1 MRNFIVSDLLVP
13 TKSQFGIRFSV
24 LQIQHF
30 VSLNVIMK
38 GQMYVMVS
46 LVMERV
52 LAQLCQLSLYE
63 LL

>member
-24 LQIQHF
+24 LQIRHF

>member
-13 TKSQFGIRFSV
+13 TKSQFDIRFSV
-24 LQIQHF
+24 LQIRHF